1 MSENSW
7 GGGDDCHV
15 PSLGPRGPYLDLYH
29 DAFMTFIAL
38 TMYMNASSLEMSFL
52 AARPMFP
59 FFFFFPCAIYF
70 SIRKRKVHEKGVK
83 K

>member
-38 TMYMNASSLEMSFL
+38 TMYMNASFTGDELPCSKAHVS
-52 AARPMFP
+52 